1 MINLKLKFALSPEN
15 WSDYKYKNF
24 HALSDFLSD
33 LNFQKTR
40 SDPEAGYMNDPWIF
54 LDPDPGKIARNW
66 LNLDQQ
72 PCILNII

>member
-1 MINLKLKFALSPEN
+1 MVSGQTLLLLRERFGVCWEAPSLH
-15 WSDYKYKNF
+15 DKYKNF

-54 LDPDPGKIARNW
+54 LDPDPGKIARN
-66 LNLDQQ
+66 
-72 PCILNII
+72 